1 MNSLYLA
8 NIVFD
13 TFLHGGIIMWP
24 LLGLSLF
31 AAGVIAERVVWWTAA
46 KRRRDTERLSRT
58 YEALSR
64 GDREQAIQLAEAS
77 SDPRLRVIAYGLVHQ
92 ESGVEIAMQV
102 RATEELKLARR
113 FLNAMDTIITLA
125 PLLGL
130 LGTVTGIMQSF
141 KFVGGD
147 QELAASKVSGGIGEA
162 LIATAC
168 GLGIAIATLV
178 PFNLFGSH
186 ADELREE
193 IETVSKNVHLL
204 AEKAKQAPRREKQY
218 ESAGAAQ

>member
-1 MNSLYLA
+1 MTSLPLA
-8 NIVFD
+8 NVVVD

-31 AAGVIAERVVWWTAA
+31 ALAVIAERIFWWSAA
-46 KRRRDTERLSRT
+46 KRRRDSERLTRT

-64 GDREQAIQLAEAS
+64 GDREGAINLAKAS
-77 SDPRLRVIAYGLVHQ
+77 GDPRLRVIAYGLVHS
-92 ESGVEIAMQV
+92 ESDVEIAIQV
-102 RATEELKLARR
+102 QATEELKLARR

-147 QELAASKVSGGIGEA
+147 QELAAAKVSGGIGEA

-168 GLGIAIATLV
+168 GLGIAIITLL
-178 PFNLFGSH
+178 PFNLFGGQ
-186 ADELREE
+186 AEELREE

-204 AEKAKQAPRREKQY
+204 TEKGRPQRREKKY
-218 ESAGAAQ
+218 ENAEIAQ

>member
-1 MNSLYLA
+1 MHPLFLA
-8 NIVFD
+8 NVVVD

-31 AAGVIAERVVWWTAA
+31 ALAVIADRIVWWSIAR
-46 KRRRDTERLSRT
+46 RRRDTERLTRT
-58 YEALSR
+58 YEALGR
-64 GDREQAIQLAEAS
+64 GDREQAIKLAEATA
-77 SDPRLRVIAYGLVHQ
+77 DPRLRVIAYGLVHQ

-102 RATEELKLARR
+102 RATEELKRARR
-113 FLNAMDTIITLA
+113 FQNAMDTIITLA

-168 GLGIAIATLV
+168 GLGIAIATLI
-178 PFNLFGSH
+178 PFNLFGGQ
-186 ADELREE
+186 AEELREE

-204 AEKAKQAPRREKQY
+204 IEKSRPAGREVNF
-218 ESAGAAQ
+218 ESSHVSR

>member
-1 MNSLYLA
+1 MITLYFA
-8 NIVFD
+8 NIVVD
-13 TFLHGGIIMWP
+13 TFLHGGVIMWP

-31 AAGVIAERVVWWTAA
+31 ALGVISERVVWWTAL
-46 KRRRDTERLSRT
+46 KRRRDTDRLTRT
-58 YEALSR
+58 YEALAR
-64 GDREQAIQLAEAS
+64 GEREEAIKLAEAS
-77 SDPRLRVIAYGLVHQ
+77 ADPRLRVIAYGLVHQ

-102 RATEELKLARR
+102 RASEELKLARR

-147 QELAASKVSGGIGEA
+147 QELAAAKVSGGIGEA

-168 GLGIAIATLV
+168 GLGIAIITLL
-178 PFNLFGSH
+178 PFNLFGGN

-204 AEKAKQAPRREKQY
+204 NEKARQQARDSSLENI
-218 ESAGAAQ
+218 SVSH

>member
-1 MNSLYLA
+1 MNHVYLA
-8 NIVFD
+8 NVVFD

-31 AAGVIAERVVWWTAA
+31 ALSVIAERVFWWTAQ
-46 KRRRDTERLSRT
+46 KRRRDTDRLTRT
-58 YEALSR
+58 YEALAR
-64 GDREQAIQLAEAS
+64 GDREEAIKLAEGS

-102 RATEELKLARR
+102 RTTEELKLARR

-168 GLGIAIATLV
+168 GLGIAIITLL
-178 PFNLFGSH
+178 PFNLFGGQ
-186 ADELREE
+186 AEELREE
-193 IETVSKNVHLL
+193 IETVSKNIHLL
-204 AEKAKQAPRREKQY
+204 DEKAKPQRRERSY
-218 ESAGAAQ
+218 ENVGASH

>member
-1 MNSLYLA
+1 MTPLFLA
-8 NIVFD
+8 NVVVD

-31 AAGVIAERVVWWTAA
+31 AIGVIAERIIWWTAA
-46 KRRRDTERLSRT
+46 KRRRDSGRLTRT

-64 GDREQAIQLAEAS
+64 GDREEAIKLAEAS
-77 SDPRLRVIAYGLVHQ
+77 ADPRLRVIAYGLVHP
-92 ESGVEIAMQV
+92 ESGVEIAMEV

-147 QELAASKVSGGIGEA
+147 QELAAAKVSGGIGEA

-168 GLGIAIATLV
+168 GLGIAIATLL
-178 PFNLFGSH
+178 PFNLFGGH
-186 ADELREE
+186 AEELREE

-204 AEKAKQAPRREKQY
+204 AEKARPPGREKNY
-218 ESAGAAQ
+218 ENAGAAH

>member
-1 MNSLYLA
+1 MIPLFLA
-8 NIVFD
+8 NAVVD

-24 LLGLSLF
+24 LLALSLF
-31 AAGVIAERVVWWTAA
+31 AIGVIAERIIWWSAA
-46 KRRRDTERLSRT
+46 KRRRDSDRLAKT
-58 YEALSR
+58 YEALAR
-64 GDREQAIQLAEAS
+64 GDRETAIKLAEAS
-77 SDPRLRVIAYGLVHQ
+77 ADPRLRVIAYGLVHS

-102 RATEELKLARR
+102 RATDELKAARR

-147 QELAASKVSGGIGEA
+147 QELAAAKVSGGIGEA

-168 GLGIAIATLV
+168 GLGIAIATLL
-178 PFNLFGSH
+178 PFNLFGGQSE
-186 ADELREE
+186 ELREE

-204 AEKAKQAPRREKQY
+204 TEKGKPRSRERNY
-218 ESAGAAQ
+218 ENVGASQ